1 MGAGSKITSKLGLVS
16 SSIGSTSLLVNLCVL
31 HMVSGYWVRKL
42 IPVVIWGESGYD
54 KKCVILNHEWTIRVG
69 IIVESC
75 GYVVIGRAL
84 KNETFWLLTLQIGW
98 VELKLW
104 LSEVYSSVITE
115 MEVEFFTTFPVPTSF
130 ILP

>member
-1 MGAGSKITSKLGLVS
+1 MERRSLIQYLHNDVS
-16 SSIGSTSLLVNLCVL
+16 DPDI
-31 HMVSGYWVRKL
+31 MVSGWVRKL
-42 IPVVIWGESGYD
+42 IPVMIWGESGYD

-115 MEVEFFTTFPVPTSF
+115 MEEEFFLGLFQSQHLLSYLKF
-130 ILP
+130 